1 MKVKKFN
8 NLWAMGL
15 ILFGAILVAFYLAK
29 IFFPEFIVGVA
40 EIPAIVNFGNLID
53 GERLCKY
60 CYSNYLRNVL
70 GYKEVNCNMLTIGEF
85 ADLHPNGT
93 YLIRIQG
100 HLTCVK
106 EPSTVWDIW
115 DCRAKMCDLAWEIR

>member
-1 MKVKKFN
+1 MAKFRYYNLNPNGEKVSDCVTRAISLASNISYSTIRSKLRSTARLLDCPKLCPTCYGF
-8 NLWAMGL
+8 L
-15 ILFGAILVAFYLAK
+15 IQQ
-29 IFFPEFIVGVA
+29 
-40 EIPAIVNFGNLID
+40 
-53 GERLCKY
+53 
-60 CYSNYLRNVL
+60 VL
-70 GYKEVNCNMLTIGEF
+70 GGIPKNCMGMSVGEF

>member
-15 ILFGAILVAFYLAK
+15 ILFVAILIAFYLAK

-53 GERLCKY
+53 GNIIFK
-60 CYSNYLRNVL
+60 NIFDFLRNILITGIYFCACCRSSKLNLKTFLVVVVYAL
-70 GYKEVNCNMLTIGEF
+70 MASLPTYTQTALT
-85 ADLHPNGT
+85 L
-93 YLIRIQG
+93 
-100 HLTCVK
+100 
-106 EPSTVWDIW
+106 
-115 DCRAKMCDLAWEIR
+115 

>member
-1 MKVKKFN
+1 MKIKRFN

-53 GERLCKY
+53 G
-60 CYSNYLRNVL
+60 NIIFRNIA
-70 GYKEVNCNMLTIGEF
+70 NI
-85 ADLHPNGT
+85 
-93 YLIRIQG
+93 I
-100 HLTCVK
+100 
-106 EPSTVWDIW
+106 
-115 DCRAKMCDLAWEIR
+115 